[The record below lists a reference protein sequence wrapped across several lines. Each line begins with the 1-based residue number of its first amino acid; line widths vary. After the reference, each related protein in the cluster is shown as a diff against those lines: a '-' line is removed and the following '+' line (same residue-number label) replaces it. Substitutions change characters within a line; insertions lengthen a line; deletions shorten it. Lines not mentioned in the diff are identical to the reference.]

1 VDHREAQLH
10 QEIVHTRQAIDHKL
24 TLLEQW
30 GAHTMHRT
38 LSRMTDVIEHS
49 LVANARWV
57 QETRDRIVVLMA
69 QYPWVI
75 VASGVLLGY
84 CLRHQGAAQS
94 PHAMLDGARC
104 YEATPE
110 STLRHSRR
118 NSSPN
123 GGD

>member
-1 VDHREAQLH
+1 MDHREAQLH
-10 QEIVHTRQAIDHKL
+10 QEIIHTRQAIDHKL
-24 TLLEQW
+24 TRLEQW
-30 GAHTMHRT
+30 GAHTVHRT
-38 LSRMTDVIEHS
+38 LSRMTEVIEHS
-49 LVANARWV
+49 LVANGRWV

-84 CLRHQGAAQS
+84 CLSRQGTAQS
-94 PHAMLDGARC
+94 PHAMLGGVRC
-104 YEATPE
+104 YEARPE
-110 STLRHSRR
+110 STPWPGRR

>member
-1 VDHREAQLH
+1 MDYREAQLH
-10 QEIVHTRQAIDHKL
+10 QEIIHTRQAIDHKL
-24 TLLEQW
+24 TRLEQW
-30 GAHTMHRT
+30 GAHAVHRT
-38 LSRMTDVIEHS
+38 LSRVTDVIEHS

-84 CLRHQGAAQS
+84 CLRRQGAAQS
-94 PHAMLDGARC
+94 PRAMLEGARC
-104 YEATPE
+104 YEARPE
-110 STLRHSRR
+110 LTSWPGRR